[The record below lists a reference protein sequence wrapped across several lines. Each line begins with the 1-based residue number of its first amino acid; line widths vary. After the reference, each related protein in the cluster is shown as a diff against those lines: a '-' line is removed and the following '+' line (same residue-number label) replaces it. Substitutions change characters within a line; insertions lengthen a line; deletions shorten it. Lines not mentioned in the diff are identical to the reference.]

1 MKCFTYIDKE
11 HDEEVLIYAH
21 EKNQIVLDIENIVKS
36 SSIEIV
42 GIYNEEKIII
52 NPIDVCCFISES
64 NKVYALINDKKYQIR
79 YRLYQLE
86 EMDINKNYIKINQS
100 CYANIKRIKK
110 FESTI
115 TGALKVIFVNGYV
128 DYISRREL
136 KNVKERMGL

>member
-1 MKCFTYIDKE
+1 MRCSTYIDKNR
-11 HDEEVLIYAH
+11 DEEVIIYAH

-36 SSIEIV
+36 SSVELKGFINDEIV
-42 GIYNEEKIII
+42 II
-52 NPIDVCCFISES
+52 NPVNVSCFISED
-64 NKVYALINDKKYQIR
+64 NKVYALVDDKKYQIR

-86 EMDINKNYIKINQS
+86 EMEINKNFIKINQS

-110 FESTI
+110 FESTF
-115 TGALKVIFVNGYV
+115 TGALKVIFSNGYV

>member
-1 MKCFTYIDKE
+1 MRCSTYIDKNR
-11 HDEEVLIYAH
+11 DEEVIIYAH

-36 SSIEIV
+36 SSVELKGFIGDEIV
-42 GIYNEEKIII
+42 II
-52 NPIDVCCFISES
+52 NPINVACFISED
-64 NKVYALINDKKYQIR
+64 NKVYALIDDKKYQIR

-86 EMDINKNYIKINQS
+86 EMEFNKNFIKINQS

-110 FESTI
+110 FESTF
-115 TGALKVIFVNGYV
+115 TGALKVIFSNGYV

>member
-1 MKCFTYIDKE
+1 MKCYTYIDKE

-21 EKNQIVLDIENIVKS
+21 EKSKLVLDIENIVKS
-36 SSIEIV
+36 SSIEIKGV
-42 GIYNEEKIII
+42 YNDEIVII
-52 NPIDVCCFISES
+52 NPIDVCCFLSEA
-64 NKVYALINDKKYQIR
+64 NKVYALIGDKKYQIK

-86 EMDINKNYIKINQS
+86 EMELNKNFIKINQS

-115 TGALKVIFVNGYV
+115 SGALKVIFNNGYV
-128 DYISRREL
+128 DYIARREL

>member
-1 MKCFTYIDKE
+1 MKCYTYIEKE
-11 HDEEVLIYAH
+11 HEEEVIIYAH
-21 EKNQIVLDIENIVKS
+21 EKNQLVKDIESLVNT
-36 SSIEIV
+36 SSIEIKGV
-42 GIYNEEKIII
+42 CDEEIKIL
-52 NPIDVCCFISES
+52 NPIDISCFISEA
-64 NKVYALINDKKYQIR
+64 NKVYALIADKRYQIK

-86 EMDINKNYIKINQS
+86 ELELNKYFIKINQS

-115 TGALKVIFVNGYV
+115 TGAMKVIFNNGYI